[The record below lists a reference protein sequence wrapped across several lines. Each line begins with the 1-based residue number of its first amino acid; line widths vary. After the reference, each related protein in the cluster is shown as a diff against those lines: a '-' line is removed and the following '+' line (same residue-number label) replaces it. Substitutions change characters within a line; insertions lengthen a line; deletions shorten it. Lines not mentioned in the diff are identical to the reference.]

1 MKNAKKKQ
9 KWLFS
14 LNSISPVKVSQKR
27 VAPNVLGIL
36 QENIYES
43 LIFYKSN
50 NSVNWVLRN
59 RKFPVQIAARKPGGE
74 RELQSNIIGR
84 TLETSI
90 YVRKVIFVFSSA
102 NVIISRIFKI
112 NFGFVTEHKLCSRE
126 STWDAW
132 Q

>member
-1 MKNAKKKQ
+1 MTMKNAKKKQ

-50 NSVNWVLRN
+50 NSVNWVLRK
-59 RKFPVQIAARKPGGE
+59 RKFPV
-74 RELQSNIIGR
+74 
-84 TLETSI
+84 
-90 YVRKVIFVFSSA
+90 
-102 NVIISRIFKI
+102 
-112 NFGFVTEHKLCSRE
+112 
-126 STWDAW
+126 
-132 Q
+132 